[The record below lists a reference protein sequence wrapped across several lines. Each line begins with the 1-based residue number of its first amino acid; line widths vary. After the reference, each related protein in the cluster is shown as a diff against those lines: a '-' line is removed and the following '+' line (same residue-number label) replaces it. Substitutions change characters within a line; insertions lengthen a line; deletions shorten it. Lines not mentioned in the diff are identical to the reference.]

1 MKQIN
6 FMLTTGYH
14 FQDAY
19 QIYVNIPI
27 LRKVSNPKCLILSI
41 AGKGDLTCSSQSC
54 GGCCIEGTKNCPW
67 H

>member
-19 QIYVNIPI
+19 QIYVAIPK

-41 AGKGDLTCSSQSC
+41 AGDLTCSSQSC
-54 GGCCIEGTKNCPW
+54 VGCCLESTN
-67 H
+67 